1 MFAWTSACTIPFFL
15 IMKRFGLL
23 RIAKEIEII
32 GIDVAE
38 LGGLTDEVYQKIKL
52 EYGRNLALNDG
63 SMVGG

>member
-15 IMKRFGLL
+15 IMKKLGLL

-63 SMVGG
+63 SMV